1 MGKEER
7 IEFKRHRNEYVFSP
21 SYATLATFSGVLRR
35 SRLREGKE
43 KLLSRVAIKLFGR
56 RIKKKK
62 PSLPSLTSSLGRAT
76 MATDLARRR
85 IQSGN

>member
-21 SYATLATFSGVLRR
+21 SYATLATFSGVLR

-62 PSLPSLTSSLGRAT
+62 PSLLSLTSSLGRAT